1 MNLRKQGRHVQ
12 VGVMAAESKE
22 TPLLMGYLM
31 FNELELIGSHGM
43 QAHAYGPMLDLITT
57 GKLRPSKL
65 ISHTVTL
72 EESLEVLQSMGESP
86 PTGVVVIDR
95 F

>member
-1 MNLRKQGRHVQ
+1 MSLRKRGRHVQ
-12 VGVMAAESKE
+12 IGVMAAEAKE
-22 TPLLMGYLM
+22 TALPMGWVM

-43 QAHAYGPMLDLITT
+43 QAHAYGPMLDMIMA
-57 GKLRPSKL
+57 GKLEPKKL

-72 EESLEVLQSMGESP
+72 EESLTVLQSMGTTP